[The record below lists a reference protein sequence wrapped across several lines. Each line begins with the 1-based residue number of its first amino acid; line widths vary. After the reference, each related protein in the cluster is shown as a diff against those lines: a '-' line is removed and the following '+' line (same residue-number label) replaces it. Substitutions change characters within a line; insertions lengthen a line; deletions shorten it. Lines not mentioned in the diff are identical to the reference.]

1 MPTVLTIIF
10 LILVCVD
17 ERLSDHSIDDQ
28 DSKHVR
34 VLSRKRRYLTFPV
47 GSSAQLVYCFTIPVY
62 ANAVFATTAA
72 LAWMLPTDPD
82 DILPQRILKN
92 KQNQNSNE
100 KVDRNKV
107 TYIKKGSKNSH
118 IYTMNSAT
126 YNKPIN
132 YRVHYMEY
140 PQPVRYKTIS
150 LSPSYKKSNTRTSYK
165 KSNTRTRYYPK
176 TTKNT
181 YYAPDQNRVTS
192 YMDPVHH
199 EWHRRSRRELFG
211 KIEKFF
217 KAQRKDGRACLLK
230 AVCEVSQARDGEL
243 GTFIQEIIK
252 AIFRS
257 YRSHTGQEDIY
268 DAASKIQ
275 HNCSEIYP
283 TCDFTLW
290 EVF

>member
-1 MPTVLTIIF
+1 
-10 LILVCVD
+10 
-17 ERLSDHSIDDQ
+17 
-28 DSKHVR
+28 
-34 VLSRKRRYLTFPV
+34 
-47 GSSAQLVYCFTIPVY
+47 
-62 ANAVFATTAA
+62 
-72 LAWMLPTDPD
+72 MLPTDPD

-92 KQNQNSNE
+92 KQNQSSNE

-150 LSPSYKKSNTRTSYK
+150 LSPSYKKSNTRT
-165 KSNTRTRYYPK
+165 RYYPK

-217 KAQRKDGRACLLK
+217 KA
-230 AVCEVSQARDGEL
+230 
-243 GTFIQEIIK
+243 
-252 AIFRS
+252 
-257 YRSHTGQEDIY
+257 
-268 DAASKIQ
+268 
-275 HNCSEIYP
+275 
-283 TCDFTLW
+283 
-290 EVF
+290 